1 MLYYGSYYG
10 VLVGSVVVSI
20 RIPREL
26 KRRLDELG
34 VNVSEVVRKLLEQ
47 YVEEVERARL
57 GERLERL
64 RQRLAGKVD
73 PETIARI
80 VRESREQR

>member
-1 MLYYGSYYG
+1 M
-10 VLVGSVVVSI
+10 
-20 RIPREL
+20 
-26 KRRLDELG
+26 DELG

>member
-1 MLYYGSYYG
+1 M
-10 VLVGSVVVSI
+10 GSVVVSI

>member
-10 VLVGSVVVSI
+10 VLMGSVVVSI